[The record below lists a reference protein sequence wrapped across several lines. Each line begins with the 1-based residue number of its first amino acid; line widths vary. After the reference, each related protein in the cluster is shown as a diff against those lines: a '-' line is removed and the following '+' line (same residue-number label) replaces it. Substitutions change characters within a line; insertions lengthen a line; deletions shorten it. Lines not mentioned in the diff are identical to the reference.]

1 MRPEQRKQAQSN
13 MLEMSGSIA
22 LVVIILIGVIFI
34 KISGSSGRVIDTKY
48 MEIAEVKLVD
58 SILAITGDCTKN
70 SLVYDSHNYEIN
82 GNILSLEI
90 SFSKAEDFSNGN
102 SFEIV
107 IEDESLT
114 EVDLVVLQGKSADD
128 LKHIWVREET
138 K

>member
-22 LVVIILIGVIFI
+22 LVVIILIGVIFL
-34 KISGSSGRVIDTKY
+34 KISGRAGHVLDTKFI
-48 MEIAEVKLVD
+48 EINEVKLVD
-58 SILAITGDCTKN
+58 SILKITGDCTKN
-70 SLVYDSHNYEIN
+70 SLVYDSHKYEIN

-90 SFSKAEDFSNGN
+90 SFSKAKDLNSDSN
-102 SFEIV
+102 FEIV

-114 EVDLVVLQGKSADD
+114 EVNLVVLQGKSADD

-138 K
+138 N